1 MVARKLTIVQ
11 ILPELNEGGVEGE
24 TYDLALYLAAH
35 GHRSIVISGGG
46 RLVAQLEQA
55 GCVHI
60 KWPYVGE
67 KSVRCLQ
74 YIPKLRTLMIAEQVD
89 VLHLRSRLPAW
100 VGYLAW
106 KLLPAL
112 QRPLLVTTFHGFHS
126 INCYSA
132 IMAKGERV
140 VAVSAIIKKHI
151 LDNYQVDAQKISL
164 IYGGFDSKAFSPEA
178 VSAERVRQL
187 QKKWLSGHEGQA
199 VIILPGRFTQLKGQD
214 VLIESLALIK
224 KSAFVC
230 LLLGDTEEHPAF
242 TQKLRDQI
250 KEHGLD
256 EKILLIGHCSDM
268 PAALL
273 LANIVVSAS
282 STKPEAFGKVAI
294 EAMAMGKAIIATAH
308 GGSLETVVPGKTGW
322 LVPPLDAQAMSVAIL
337 EALSDQQNAE
347 KMGRQGRAWVGA
359 HFTAQIMC
367 EKTLALYNEAL
378 QEKNMKR

>member
-1 MVARKLTIVQ
+1 MVAGKFTIVQ
-11 ILPELNEGGVEGE
+11 ILPELDEGGVEGE
-24 TYDLALYLAAH
+24 TFDLAVYLAAL

-60 KWPYVGE
+60 TWPYIGE
-67 KSVRCLQ
+67 KSVRCLP
-74 YIPKLRTLMIAEQVD
+74 YIPKLRSLLIAQQVD

-100 VGYLAW
+100 VAYLAW
-106 KLLPAL
+106 KLLPDSRRPAL
-112 QRPLLVTTFHGFHS
+112 ITTFHGFHS
-126 INCYSA
+126 INFYSA
-132 IMAKGERV
+132 IMTKGERV
-140 VAVSAIIKKHI
+140 VAVSETIKKHI
-151 LDNYQVDAQKISL
+151 LENYQVDAQKISL
-164 IYGGFDSKAFSPEA
+164 IHGGFDSKAFSPDA
-178 VSAERVRQL
+178 VSVDRVRQL
-187 QKKWLSGHEGQA
+187 QKKWLTGHEGRP

-224 KSAFVC
+224 NREFVC
-230 LLLGDTEEHPAF
+230 LLIGDTEEHPAF

-250 KEHGLD
+250 QSYGLE
-256 EKILLIGHCSDM
+256 EKILLAGHCSDM

-273 LANIVVSAS
+273 LADIVISAS

-294 EAMAMGKAIIATAH
+294 EAMAMGKPIIATAH

-322 LVPPLDAQAMSVAIL
+322 LVPPLDAKAMSVAIT
-337 EALSDQQNAE
+337 EALSDQLTAE
-347 KMGRQGRAWVGA
+347 KIGQQGMAWVGE

-378 QEKNMKR
+378 KEKK